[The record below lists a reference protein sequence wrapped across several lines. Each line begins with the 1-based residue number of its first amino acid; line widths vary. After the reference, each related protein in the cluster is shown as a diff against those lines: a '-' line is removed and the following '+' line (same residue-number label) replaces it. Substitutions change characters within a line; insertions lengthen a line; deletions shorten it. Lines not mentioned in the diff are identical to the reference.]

1 MICNGNLK
9 KNSDISVIYVAKP
22 NDEPL
27 LFKRDSSLNASSL
40 LLLKVTLP
48 ISVKDDAKILL
59 FKK

>member
-1 MICNGNLK
+1 MQWQFK
-9 KNSDISVIYVAKP
+9 KKFRYFRISVAKP
-22 NDEPL
+22 NDKPL
-27 LFKRDSSLNASSL
+27 FFQRDSSLNASSL